1 MQVNHSHHPLKIPLR
16 DILPQTVPRS
26 SKPQAFPAPKGAAFP
41 IQRKNAILKEAKKR
55 YLGLRQM
62 LELTSYYTQQ
72 SPGLPVKRRF
82 WGVCSLQPVG
92 NSDKFIFFTLRI
104 ILFNHLFSKQ
114 YCLFLRHE
122 CYNRNT
128 QRIASGFVY
137 ATRIKQK
144 KTKKRTFCRINRR
157 TSAND

>member
-1 MQVNHSHHPLKIPLR
+1 MQVKHSHCPLKIPLR

-72 SPGLPVKRRF
+72 SPGLPNYAEGSGEF
-82 WGVCSLQPVG
+82 A
-92 NSDKFIFFTLRI
+92 
-104 ILFNHLFSKQ
+104 LFNLSEIPTSSF
-114 YCLFLRHE
+114 FLL
-122 CYNRNT
+122 
-128 QRIASGFVY
+128 
-137 ATRIKQK
+137 
-144 KTKKRTFCRINRR
+144 
-157 TSAND
+157 